1 MRIVLDSNVLLAG
14 FGTRGLCEALIAI
27 CLESHQLILS
37 QFILIETRRYLTKK
51 FKVPAIHA
59 DEIISF
65 LEEHA
70 EIVRP
75 SEVAPGACRD
85 PDDLPVL
92 GTALAGRAGVIV
104 TGDKDLLV
112 LKEYAGMLIVTP
124 RECYDRL
131 R

>member
-1 MRIVLDSNVLLAG
+1 VRIVLDSNVLLSG
-14 FGTRGLCEALIAI
+14 FGTRGLCEALIAA

-37 QFILIETRRYLTKK
+37 QVILIETRRYLTTK
-51 FKVPAIHA
+51 FKLPTLQA
-59 DEIISF
+59 DEIITF

-70 EIVRP
+70 EMVRP
-75 SEVAPGACRD
+75 SKVAAGTCRD

-92 GTALAGRAGVIV
+92 GTVVAGRAGVLV
-104 TGDKDLLV
+104 TGDKDMLV
-112 LKEYAGMLIVTP
+112 LKEYAGISIITP